1 MITKSSWLSL
11 LFALALVAST
21 AGLRPAFAEAQS
33 QTFSIPE
40 SGASKATFISDAPL
54 ETMKGETSRVSGQ
67 ISFDPA
73 DIGGVK
79 GSFKVPVTS
88 IRTGSDLR
96 DEHLAGDG
104 WLDAKK
110 YPHATFEISKLVK
123 GPKELKPGKSA
134 KVKVQGKFTV
144 HGVTKD
150 VVADGTVRW
159 APSDKDALRIEA
171 SFNVAL
177 EDHEVSVPS
186 IVRLKVANELSVKVD
201 LRGVAEK
208 PQQQLA
214 RD

>member
-1 MITKSSWLSL
+1 MITKSPRLSL
-11 LFALALVAST
+11 LFALAFVGSSV
-21 AGLRPAFAEAQS
+21 GFRPVAEAQS

-40 SGASKATFISDAPL
+40 SGASKAIFISDAPL
-54 ETMKGETSRVSGQ
+54 ETMKGETSSVSGQ

-73 DIGGVK
+73 NIAGVK
-79 GSFKVPVTS
+79 GSFKVPVTT

-110 YPHATFEISKLVK
+110 HPYATFEISKLVK
-123 GPKELKPGKSA
+123 GPDELNAGKNA

-159 APSDKDALRIEA
+159 EPSDKEALRIQA
-171 SFNVAL
+171 SFKIAL
-177 EDHEVSVPS
+177 EDHEVSVPT
-186 IVRLKVANELSVKVD
+186 IVRLKVANEIAVKVD
-201 LRGVAEK
+201 LRGVADK
-208 PQQQLA
+208 PQQRLA
-214 RD
+214 SE